1 MLIRV
6 ILTCDV
12 TGNEMA
18 PRHLLLAILSATP
31 ESNSARFRADSTRHK
46 FPRSPTQKV
55 GFKNKPR
62 KYAVWEFPMNNRL
75 RIACTGLVLA
85 ATQAFPALA
94 DPITIIDHEN
104 RTVTLEKS
112 ADRIAS
118 IPISELEKHRIASL
132 KPPKEMTL
140 LRLDK
145 NLCSRAGIDTD
156 VIMSSRQDEARQLS
170 QTLFDQ
176 IPSAEG
182 ILYPSRFRNNDICLA
197 TYIKAGTTPPF
208 DIADDIPLIKHP
220 MLKAVLIE
228 LDITIDEDR

>member
-1 MLIRV
+1 MDPIIKHLRRATRV
-6 ILTCDV
+6 ETMPSHV
-12 TGNEMA
+12 
-18 PRHLLLAILSATP
+18 
-31 ESNSARFRADSTRHK
+31 
-46 FPRSPTQKV
+46 
-55 GFKNKPR
+55 
-62 KYAVWEFPMNNRL
+62 L
-75 RIACTGLVLA
+75 RIYDETKGYTPLGFGYGNTRFSSPIKAFAIIYTANDLIA
-85 ATQAFPALA
+85 ALLEVVIRDTL
-94 DPITIIDHEN
+94 N
-104 RTVTLEKS
+104 RKS
-112 ADRIAS
+112 NRA

-156 VIMSSRQDEARQLS
+156 VIMSSRQDQARQLS

-197 TYIKAGTTPPF
+197 TYIKAGATPPF